1 MSATA
6 VSFARTDSLPGAS
19 ASLPSLAVT
28 IGSSTFGDKT
38 TSWLEGTHS
47 MFGDKTNS
55 WLEGTRSTFGET
67 TCASSTSMQLR
78 AQRTA
83 MLVEDDEDDEGVEKA
98 AREVR
103 KRTSGPV
110 KLPQEDDDKEENNHR
125 QAVRE
130 VRKRTNGPV
139 DMLPPDELD
148 VPNRAPLSIKS
159 RTSMLHEI
167 DCAETRKNMR
177 SRTAMLD

>member
-55 WLEGTRSTFGET
+55 WLEGTRSTFGEKT
-67 TCASSTSMQLR
+67 YASMTSMQLR
-78 AQRTA
+78 PQRTA
-83 MLVEDDEDDEGVEKA
+83 MLVEDDDDDEGVEKA

-110 KLPQEDDDKEENNHR
+110 KLPQEDKEEKNHG
-125 QAVRE
+125 QAVRQ

-139 DMLPPDELD
+139 DMLPADELD
-148 VPNRAPLSIKS
+148 VPNRAPLSLKS

-167 DCAETRKNMR
+167 DCAETRNTR
-177 SRTAMLD
+177 ARRVMLV

>member
-47 MFGDKTNS
+47 IFGDKTSS
-55 WLEGTRSTFGET
+55 WLEGTRSTFGEKT
-67 TCASSTSMQLR
+67 YASMTSMQLR
-78 AQRTA
+78 PQRTA

-98 AREVR
+98 VRKAR

-110 KLPQEDDDKEENNHR
+110 KLPQEDEDKEEKNHG
-125 QAVRE
+125 QAVRQ

-139 DMLPPDELD
+139 DMLPADELD
-148 VPNRAPLSIKS
+148 VPNRAPLSLKS

-167 DCAETRKNMR
+167 DCAETRNTR
-177 SRTAMLD
+177 ARRVMLV

>member
-47 MFGDKTNS
+47 IFGDKTSS
-55 WLEGTRSTFGET
+55 WLEGTRSTFGEKT
-67 TCASSTSMQLR
+67 YASMTSMQLR
-78 AQRTA
+78 PQRTA
-83 MLVEDDEDDEGVEKA
+83 MLVEDDDDDEGVEKA
-98 AREVR
+98 VRKAR

-110 KLPQEDDDKEENNHR
+110 KLPQEDKEEKNHG
-125 QAVRE
+125 QAVRQ

-139 DMLPPDELD
+139 DMLPADELD
-148 VPNRAPLSIKS
+148 VPNRAPLSLKS

-167 DCAETRKNMR
+167 DCAETRNTR
-177 SRTAMLD
+177 ARRVMLV